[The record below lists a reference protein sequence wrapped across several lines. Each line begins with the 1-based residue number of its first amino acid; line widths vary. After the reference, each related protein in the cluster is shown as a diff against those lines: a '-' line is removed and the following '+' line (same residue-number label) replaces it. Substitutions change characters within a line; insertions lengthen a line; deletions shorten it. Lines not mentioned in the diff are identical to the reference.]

1 MDLPSDIMN
10 EMNKKATIP
19 GYTLDNA
26 EQFVGRTL
34 GVSNWH
40 TVDQESINAFGDAT
54 FDPDPNHIDQE
65 WAREKSPYGSTIA
78 FGFQTLSL
86 LTFLCKEA
94 GIKPSGVVDE
104 YNYGID
110 AARFIAPV
118 PSGARIRAKCVLKD
132 VRARGPKHK
141 ILTVLV
147 EVEVEGGE
155 KPALVANWL
164 VMCGSEKAQLQ
175 ERIGQSA

>member
-1 MDLPSDIMN
+1 MN
-10 EMNKKATIP
+10 NKDQNP
-19 GYTLDNA
+19 VYTLDDA
-26 EQFVGRTL
+26 ELFIGRVL
-34 GVSNWH
+34 GVSDWH
-40 TVDQESINAFGDAT
+40 VVDQESINAFGDVT
-54 FDPDPNHIDQE
+54 HDPDPNHIDPD
-65 WAREKSPYGSTIA
+65 WARENNPYGSTIA

-132 VRARGPKHK
+132 VRTRGSHHK
-141 ILTVLV
+141 ILTISV
-147 EVEVEGGE
+147 EVEIEDGE
-155 KPALVANWL
+155 KPALVADWL
-164 VMCGSEKAQLQ
+164 VMCGNKKAQLQ
-175 ERIGQSA
+175 ERMGQPS

>member
-1 MDLPSDIMN
+1 MN
-10 EMNKKATIP
+10 TTATIP
-19 GYTLDNA
+19 GYTLENA

-34 GVSNWH
+34 GVSDWH

-54 FDPDPNHIDQE
+54 CDPDPNHIDQD
-65 WAREKSPYGSTIA
+65 WARENSPYGSTIA

-118 PSGARIRAKCVLKD
+118 PSGARIRAKCVLKN
-132 VRARGPKHK
+132 VRGRGSKHK
-141 ILTVLV
+141 IPTVLV
-147 EVEVEGGE
+147 EIEVEGGE
-155 KPALVANWL
+155 TPALVADWL

-175 ERIGQSA
+175 ERMGQSS

>member
-1 MDLPSDIMN
+1 MN
-10 EMNKKATIP
+10 NKDQNP
-19 GYTLDNA
+19 VYTLDDA
-26 EQFVGRTL
+26 ELFIGRAL
-34 GVSNWH
+34 GVSDWH
-40 TVDQESINAFGDAT
+40 VVDQKNINAFGDVT
-54 FDPDPNHIDQE
+54 HDPDPNHIDPE

-94 GIKPSGVVDE
+94 GIKPAGVVDE

-110 AARFIAPV
+110 GARFIAPV

-132 VRARGPKHK
+132 VRARGPHHK

-164 VMCGSEKAQLQ
+164 VMCGSEKAQLK
-175 ERIGQSA
+175 ERMGQPS